1 MKAKLLSLIPLMLAT
16 AVVASDND
24 ELQIKTVLNSQESY
38 RLYEFLD
45 VAEVAERGGKVLVKR
60 SGNVVCTRTSFYPG
74 DREYECT
81 VEVYVNRSGET
92 PVKN

>member
-1 MKAKLLSLIPLMLAT
+1 MNTKFLSLMALMLAT
-16 AVVASDND
+16 AAVASGS
-24 ELQIKTVLNSQESY
+24 EEVQIKSVLNSQESY

-74 DREYECT
+74 DREYECS
-81 VEVYVNRSGET
+81 VEVYVNRLGEIS
-92 PVKN
+92 VKN